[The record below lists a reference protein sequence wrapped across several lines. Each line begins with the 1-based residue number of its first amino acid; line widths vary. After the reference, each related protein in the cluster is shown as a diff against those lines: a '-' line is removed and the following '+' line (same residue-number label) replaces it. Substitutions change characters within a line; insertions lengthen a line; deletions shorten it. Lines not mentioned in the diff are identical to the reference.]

1 MAQIR
6 IDLAETLVDG
16 MDIKFKAPCAC
27 NEITGL
33 VVRYPAEDETT
44 KTKEFVFRDAHG
56 NDLTGMGNLFS
67 KDAYVKIIVDT
78 EHGYAYPQNADTNGY
93 LNTAILGTYTHD
105 AENLI
110 GRGENGKFKATVT
123 GTISTINVNGVSCS
137 VKCGEDSTMDL
148 IAGCW
153 YTFILDG
160 NTVNFSSGGAGGGL
174 NFKVVGGTTKP
185 VSPKENMIW
194 VNTSADIT
202 TYLFSSTEP
211 SDPTPGMVWIQT
223 GINSGVQFNALKKN
237 GIMIY
242 PLSAKQYTNGVWVDK
257 TAKTYKGGG
266 WVDWI
271 VWLYRDGV
279 FSSSVDCTEKKT
291 PTSASIV
298 YNDTDIHLSTVAGK
312 TSEVYIVVGPM
323 DLSAMSKLILEGTFV
338 NRTHSTYANVATVF
352 VSELANASYKNA
364 AAITSL
370 VTKDTLDAG
379 YQYTIELDT
388 SSLSGNYYIY
398 AGVNTQGDDWAT
410 KRENTITS
418 LRGEP

>member
-1 MAQIR
+1 M
-6 IDLAETLVDG
+6 
-16 MDIKFKAPCAC
+16 P
-27 NEITGL
+27 
-33 VVRYPAEDETT
+33 
-44 KTKEFVFRDAHG
+44 
-56 NDLTGMGNLFS
+56 
-67 KDAYVKIIVDT
+67 
-78 EHGYAYPQNADTNGY
+78 
-93 LNTAILGTYTHD
+93 
-105 AENLI
+105 
-110 GRGENGKFKATVT
+110 
-123 GTISTINVNGVSCS
+123 
-137 VKCGEDSTMDL
+137 
-148 IAGCW
+148 
-153 YTFILDG
+153 
-160 NTVNFSSGGAGGGL
+160 NTVSLEGFGSGGASL
-174 NFKVVGGTTKP
+174 NFKVVGGLAQP
-185 VSPKENMIW
+185 SNPKVNTIW
-194 VNTSADIT
+194 VSTSEKIT
-202 TYLFSSTEP
+202 SWIFASEASAKPAE
-211 SDPTPGMVWIQT
+211 GMVWFLT
-223 GINSGVQFNALKKN
+223 GKTSQAAFNALRKN
-237 GIMIY
+237 TVMVY
-242 PLSAKQYTNGVWVDK
+242 PLSAKQYVGGVWIDK
-257 TAKTYKGGG
+257 TAKTYKNGA
-266 WVDWI
+266 WADWI
-271 VWLYRDGV
+271 VWFYRDGV

-352 VSELANASYKNA
+352 VSELANSSYKNA